1 MNKRRLTP
9 KQKAFADH
17 YIELG
22 NATQAAIKAG
32 YSKKTAAVI
41 ATENLTKPN
50 IKAYIDEKME
60 EISSK
65 RIMGAVEAMEL
76 LTSIARAEEVE
87 EVVLATE
94 SGVKKVKKI
103 PDIRDRQR
111 AAEELLKRYAVSQSD
126 KLQEDMLKAR
136 IDKTKAET
144 DRINR
149 EVDTGE
155 TENIVIVN
163 EWGYTDEN

>member
-1 MNKRRLTP
+1 TQGVGEYVMNKRRLTP
-9 KQKAFADH
+9 KQNAFADH

-22 NATQAAIKAG
+22 NTTQAAIKAG
-32 YSKKTAAVI
+32 YSKKTAAGI

-76 LTSIARAEEVE
+76 VTSKARAEEVE

-94 SGVKKVKKI
+94 SG
-103 PDIRDRQR
+103 
-111 AAEELLKRYAVSQSD
+111 
-126 KLQEDMLKAR
+126 
-136 IDKTKAET
+136 
-144 DRINR
+144 
-149 EVDTGE
+149 
-155 TENIVIVN
+155 
-163 EWGYTDEN
+163 